1 MTSPSAAPASSSQVS
16 AVLPSAGPCGPALG
30 HGHRAPIELVVGLY
44 LKALREAARMTLHE
58 AAHAARTSAA
68 TISRLENGR
77 TPLRGD
83 AVDCLLRAYGAA
95 DWRLSAYFQQH
106 LPPVNP
112 REREREEKAADKAF
126 RSAPWDVFADIAPGA
141 SERYALCHRAA
152 TAVMTYT
159 LQTIPEPYRTDAYD
173 AAVRT
178 SEWSMPSL
186 DGIEPSPVPV
196 ETGVPGPGSGQEM
209 TLLLDEQALRAPV
222 GGARVMA
229 GQLRHLL
236 KIIESGAATI
246 RVVPFGAGWLP
257 SPTHVSELVVHGH
270 RLIAAHSLTPWY
282 STRSRHART
291 MSQMLRELREDLTA
305 SDSYDQIKAVAD
317 AMAAQDA
324 RTGPTGGP
332 SPGVRASAADTADE
346 ERGRRP

>member
-1 MTSPSAAPASSSQVS
+1 MTYPSAAPASSPRTPAVPSS
-16 AVLPSAGPCGPALG
+16 ARSCGSPPGP
-30 HGHRAPIELVVGLY
+30 GHRSPAELVVGLY
-44 LKALREAARMTLHE
+44 LKALRGSARMTLYE
-58 AAHAARTSAA
+58 AAHALRATGS

-83 AVDCLLRAYGAA
+83 AIEHLLRAYGAA
-95 DWRLSAYFQQH
+95 GWRLSAYFRQH
-106 LPPVNP
+106 LPPANP
-112 REREREEKAADKAF
+112 REREREEKAADKEF
-126 RSAPWDVFADIAPGA
+126 RNASWDVFADIAPGA

-173 AAVRT
+173 TAVRA
-178 SEWSMPSL
+178 SEWMVSFT
-186 DGIEPSPVPV
+186 GIEPSPVPV
-196 ETGVPGPGSGQEM
+196 ETGTLGPGSGQEM
-209 TLLLDEQALRAPV
+209 ALLLDERALRIPV
-222 GGARVMA
+222 GGPRVMA
-229 GQLRHLL
+229 DQLRHLL
-236 KIIESGAATI
+236 TIMQAGAATI
-246 RVVPFGAGWLP
+246 RVVPFDTGQLP
-257 SPTHVSELVVHGH
+257 SHTHVSELVVHGH

-291 MSQMLRELREDLTA
+291 MSQVLRELREGLTA
-305 SDSYDQIKAVAD
+305 GDSYDQIKAAAD